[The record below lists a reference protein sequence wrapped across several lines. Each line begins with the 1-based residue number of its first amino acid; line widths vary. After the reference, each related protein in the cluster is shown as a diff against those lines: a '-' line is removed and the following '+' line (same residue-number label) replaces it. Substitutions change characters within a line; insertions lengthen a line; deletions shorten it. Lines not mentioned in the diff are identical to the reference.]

1 MRKIVLS
8 VSRNALAWRE
18 RDAALAQAGGF
29 AVAPALSIES
39 ALQKIDSLPFSVVI
53 LGASLTL
60 QEKRRF
66 MAETRGKKRF
76 SVISI
81 HHNGDGDSGA
91 DVELDGS
98 EPNLLIRAIQYLA
111 A

>member
-8 VSRNALAWRE
+8 VSRNAVAWRE

-29 AVAPALSIES
+29 AVAPALSVES
-39 ALQKIDSLPFSVVI
+39 ALQKIGSLPFCAVV

-66 MAETRGKKRF
+66 LAGIRGKKHF

-81 HHNGDGDSGA
+81 HQNGDSNSGA

-98 EPNLLIRAIQYLA
+98 ETSLLIRTIEALA